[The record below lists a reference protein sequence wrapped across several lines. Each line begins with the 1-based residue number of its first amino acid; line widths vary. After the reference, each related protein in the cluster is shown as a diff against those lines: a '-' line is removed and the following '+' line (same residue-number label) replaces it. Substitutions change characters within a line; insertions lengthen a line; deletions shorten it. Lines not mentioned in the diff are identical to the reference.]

1 MARSKVSAGVLAVRE
16 RGGELEF
23 FLVHPGGPF
32 FRAKDAGAWSVPK
45 GLIEPG
51 EDPLAAAQR
60 ELIEETGY
68 ALPAGPWVALGFIDQ
83 KGGKRV
89 HAWAVAADFD
99 PDALRS
105 EHFELEWPP
114 RSGRIA
120 SFPEVDRAGW
130 FGREAAG
137 EKINAAQIPL
147 LDRATSKR
155 RELRVSVC

>member
-1 MARSKVSAGVLAVRE
+1 MAGSKVSAGVLAVRE

-32 FRAKDAGAWSVPK
+32 FRNKDAGVWGVPK

-51 EDPLAAAQR
+51 EDPLAAAKR
-60 ELIEETGY
+60 ELVEETGY
-68 ALPAGPWVALGFIDQ
+68 APPDGPWVSLGFIVQ

-99 PDALRS
+99 PDALKSDR
-105 EHFELEWPP
+105 FEIEWPP
-114 RSGRIA
+114 RSGEAA

-130 FGREAAG
+130 FAREVAAD
-137 EKINAAQIPL
+137 KINGAQIEL
-147 LDRATSKR
+147 LDRAIAKR
-155 RELRVSVC
+155 AEIFVP